1 MKRALRI
8 FISLIASFVCVYLS
22 GYGNLMNDISE
33 SSAVTAFF
41 GAVLVLTLLTA
52 LLWELYL
59 SLKGKISELT
69 KRIEKLEEK
78 NREE

>member
-1 MKRALRI
+1 
-8 FISLIASFVCVYLS
+8 
-22 GYGNLMNDISE
+22 MNDISE
-33 SSAVTAFF
+33 SLAVTAFF